1 MNCLNKFKLKE
12 NLMKKFDIVGFGA
25 LNVDKLYNVNKITCE
40 DEESYITDFNRS
52 CGGSAANT
60 VIGLSRLGMKTGFI
74 GKVSKDHDGKLL
86 LENLQKEDVDTEGII
101 ISDGRSGS
109 VLGFV
114 DNNGQRALYV
124 DPGVNDLIM
133 PDEVKLD
140 YLENSKVLHLASFVG
155 ESFKAQESIIN
166 EISEDI
172 IVSLDPGRIYAERG
186 INYLKNILN
195 RTDIILTNEEELK
208 YLTGN
213 KYKTFREGAKVLLEY
228 NINTVV
234 IKRGDKG
241 AYITNGDESYFIEPF
256 AVKCIDTT
264 GAGDAFNAGF
274 LYGILN
280 NKNIEESGKLG
291 GFTASCCIRE
301 SGAIKGLPKLSEL
314 DKLDK

>member
-1 MNCLNKFKLKE
+1 
-12 NLMKKFDIVGFGA
+12 MKKFDVVGFGA

-60 VIGLSRLGMKTGFI
+60 VIGLSKLGMKTGFI
-74 GKVSKDHDGKLL
+74 GKVSKDPDGKLL
-86 LENLQKEDVDTEGII
+86 IENLQKEGVDTEGII
-101 ISDGRSGS
+101 LSEGRSGN

-114 DNNGQRALYV
+114 DKNGQRALYV
-124 DPGVNDLIM
+124 DPGVNDLIKS
-133 PDEVKLD
+133 DEVKLD
-140 YLENSKVLHLASFVG
+140 YLEDSKVLHLASFVG

-186 INYLKNILN
+186 IKYLKNILN

-213 KYKTFREGAKVLLEY
+213 KYKSFQEGAEVLLEY
-228 NINTVV
+228 NITTVV

-241 AYITNGDESYFIEPF
+241 VYITNGDESHLIEPF
-256 AVKCIDTT
+256 AVNCIDTT

-274 LYGILN
+274 LYGLLN

-291 GFTASCCIRE
+291 NFIASCCIRE
-301 SGAIKGLPKLSEL
+301 SGAIKGLPKISEL
-314 DKLDK
+314 DKFNKMINI

>member
-1 MNCLNKFKLKE
+1 
-12 NLMKKFDIVGFGA
+12 MKKFDVVGFGA

-74 GKVSKDHDGKLL
+74 GKVSKDNDGKFL
-86 LENLQKEDVDTEGII
+86 LENLQKEDVDTEGVI
-101 ISDGRSGS
+101 ISNGRSGN

-114 DNNGQRALYV
+114 DKNGQRALYV

-133 PDEVKLD
+133 LDEVKLD
-140 YLENSKVLHLASFVG
+140 YLENSKILHLASFVG

-172 IVSLDPGRIYAERG
+172 IVSLDPGRIYAEMG

-213 KYKTFREGAKVLLEY
+213 KYKTFQEGAKILLEY

-241 AYITNGDESYFIEPF
+241 AYITNGDESCFIEPF

-280 NKNIEESGKLG
+280 NKSIEESGKLG
-291 GFTASCCIRE
+291 NFTASCCIMK
-301 SGAIKGLPKLSEL
+301 SGAIKGLPKISEL

>member
-1 MNCLNKFKLKE
+1 
-12 NLMKKFDIVGFGA
+12 MKKFDVVGFGA

-40 DEESYITDFNRS
+40 DEESYIIDFNRS

-60 VIGLSRLGMKTGFI
+60 VIGLSKLGMKTGFI

-86 LENLQKEDVDTEGII
+86 LENLQKEGVDTEGII
-101 ISDGRSGS
+101 LSDGRSGN

-114 DNNGQRALYV
+114 DKNGQRALYV
-124 DPGVNDLIM
+124 DPGVNDLITS
-133 PDEVKLD
+133 DEVKLD
-140 YLENSKVLHLASFVG
+140 YLENSKILHLASFVG

-172 IVSLDPGRIYAERG
+172 ILSLDSGRIYAERG

-213 KYKTFREGAKVLLEY
+213 KYKTFKEGAEVLLEY

-256 AVKCIDTT
+256 DVKCVDTT

-274 LYGILN
+274 LYGLLN

-291 GFTASCCIRE
+291 NFIASCCIKE
-301 SGAIKGLPKLSEL
+301 SGAIKGLPKISEL
-314 DKLDK
+314 DKFDKIINI

>member
-1 MNCLNKFKLKE
+1 
-12 NLMKKFDIVGFGA
+12 MKKFDIVGFGA

>member
-1 MNCLNKFKLKE
+1 
-12 NLMKKFDIVGFGA
+12 MKKFDVVGFGA

-60 VIGLSRLGMKTGFI
+60 VIGLSKLGMKTGFI
-74 GKVSKDHDGKLL
+74 GKVSKDYDGKLL
-86 LENLQKEDVDTEGII
+86 LENLQKEGVDTEGII
-101 ISDGRSGS
+101 ISEGRSGN

-114 DNNGQRALYV
+114 DNEGQRALYV
-124 DPGVNDLIM
+124 DPGVNDLIK

-140 YLENSKVLHLASFVG
+140 YLENCRILHLASFVG

-213 KYKTFREGAKVLLEY
+213 KYKTFKEGAEVLLESSI
-228 NINTVV
+228 NIVV
-234 IKRGDKG
+234 VKRGDKST
-241 AYITNGDESYFIEPF
+241 YITNGDESYFIEPF
-256 AVKCIDTT
+256 DVKCIDTT

-274 LYGILN
+274 LYGFLN
-280 NKNIEESGKLG
+280 NKNIEKSCKLG
-291 GFTASCCIRE
+291 NFIASCCIRE
-301 SGAIKGLPKLSEL
+301 SGAIKGLPKISEL
-314 DKLDK
+314 DKFDKIINI

>member
-1 MNCLNKFKLKE
+1 
-12 NLMKKFDIVGFGA
+12 MKKFDVVGFGA

-60 VIGLSRLGMKTGFI
+60 VIGLSKLGMKTGFI
-74 GKVSKDHDGKLL
+74 GKVSEDPDGNLL
-86 LENLQKEDVDTEGII
+86 LENLQKEGVDTEGII
-101 ISDGRSGS
+101 VSEGRSGS

-114 DNNGQRALYV
+114 DCNGQRALYV
-124 DPGVNDLIM
+124 DPGVNDLIE
-133 PDEVKLD
+133 PNEVKLD

-155 ESFKAQESIIN
+155 DSFKAQESIIN

-186 INYLKNILN
+186 TEYLKNILN
-195 RTDIILTNEEELK
+195 RTDIILTNQEELK

-213 KYKTFREGAKVLLEY
+213 KYKTFKEGVELLLEY

-241 AYITNGDESYFIEPF
+241 AYITNGDENCFVEPF

-274 LYGILN
+274 LYGLLN
-280 NKNIEESGKLG
+280 DKNIEESGKLG
-291 GFTASCCIRE
+291 NFIASCCIGE
-301 SGAIKGLPKLSEL
+301 SGAIKGLPKISEL
-314 DKLDK
+314 DKLDKINI